1 METSL
6 QGGERV
12 EAGRPVRSFSPAG
25 AVYMDAEKEC
35 VGLSVSSVV
44 LT

>member
-6 QGGERV
+6 QEGGGV

-25 AVYMDAEKEC
+25 AVWMDAEKEC
-35 VGLSVSSVV
+35 AGLSVSAVV